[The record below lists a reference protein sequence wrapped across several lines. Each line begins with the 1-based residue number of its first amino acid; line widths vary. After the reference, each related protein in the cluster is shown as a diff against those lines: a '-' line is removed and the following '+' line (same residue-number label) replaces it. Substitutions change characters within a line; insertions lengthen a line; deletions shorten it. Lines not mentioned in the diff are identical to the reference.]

1 MIFSKIE
8 GTGIPFIIIHGYLGM
23 SDNWKSFG
31 THLAEKGYEV
41 HLLDMR
47 NHGRS
52 FHSEEFSY
60 ALMVAD
66 VEDYFVANKLSQSI
80 VLGHSMGGKVAMNFA
95 VKNPQLVSKLLV
107 VDIGPKYYPPHHQD
121 ILEALNAVDFSIK
134 PSRSEVESIL
144 TPLIPDASTRMFLM
158 KNLYWKEPGQLDFRF
173 NLKAF
178 NKHPEAVGEALAA
191 AAVFE
196 GDVLFIKGAR
206 SSYILEQDQ
215 SLIKQHFPKA
225 ITVQVSDAGHW
236 VHAEN
241 PLKFQEVVE
250 QFL

>member
-80 VLGHSMGGKVAMNFA
+80 VLGHSMGGKVAMSFA

-121 ILEALNAVDFSIK
+121 ILEALNAVDFSLK
-134 PSRSEVESIL
+134 PSRSEVESVL

-158 KNLYWKEPGQLDFRF
+158 KNLYWREPGQLDFRF

-178 NKHPEAVGEALAA
+178 NKQPEAVGEALAA

-225 ITVQVSDAGHW
+225 ITVQVPDAGHW

>member
-8 GTGIPFIIIHGYLGM
+8 GTGIPFVIIHGYLGM

-31 THLAEKGYEV
+31 THLVEKGYEV

-60 ALMVAD
+60 ELMVAD
-66 VEDYFVANKLSQSI
+66 VEDYFKANGIPQAI
-80 VLGHSMGGKVAMNFA
+80 VLGHSMGGKVVMKFA
-95 VKNPQLVSKLLV
+95 VKNPQLVSKLVV

-121 ILEALNAVDFSIK
+121 ILEALNAVDFSLK
-134 PSRSEVESIL
+134 PSRTDVESIL
-144 TPLIPDASTRMFLM
+144 IPFIPDVSTRMFLM

-173 NLKAF
+173 NLEAF
-178 NKHPEAVGEALAA
+178 NKHPEAVGEALSEEAL
-191 AAVFE
+191 FE
-196 GDVLFIKGAR
+196 GAVLFIKGGR
-206 SSYILEQDQ
+206 SSYILEQDE
-215 SLIKQHFPKA
+215 SLIKQHFPMAKIVA
-225 ITVQVSDAGHW
+225 VPDAGHW

-241 PLKFQEVVE
+241 PIKFQEVVE